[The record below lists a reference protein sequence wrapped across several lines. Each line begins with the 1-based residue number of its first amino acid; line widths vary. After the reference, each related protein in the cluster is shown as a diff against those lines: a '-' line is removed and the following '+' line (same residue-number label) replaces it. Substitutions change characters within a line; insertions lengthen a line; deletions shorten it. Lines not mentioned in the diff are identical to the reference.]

1 MMLYDER
8 AELILQ
14 QLQLQST
21 KRMQSRSIPGRRPVS
36 RIIWRKYD
44 RKKDVSDRAHPFF
57 CSFYYLILILS
68 VFVCCAAAEPACLYD
83 SRIRIRRQQTR
94 RVRDGG
100 SHKPSVR
107 VVDVC
112 RGYDDSAADTDDF

>member
-1 MMLYDER
+1 MMLYNER

-44 RKKDVSDRAHPFF
+44 RKKDVFDRAHPFF
-57 CSFYYLILILS
+57 CSFYYLILLS
-68 VFVCCAAAEPACLYD
+68 YPFLSAVRLQNRPVYTIVGFGSGGSRRVVFVMAVAISHP
-83 SRIRIRRQQTR
+83 S
-94 RVRDGG
+94 G
-100 SHKPSVR
+100 S
-107 VVDVC
+107 
-112 RGYDDSAADTDDF
+112 